1 MSSGL
6 FEYAGFA
13 FPSWW
18 NGNFGSATS
27 LSSLTALVPTGSN
40 TVSIVPTSYISTVT
54 SSDFHASSQTE
65 SDANVRAQILQAHSL
80 GLDVI
85 LKPHVD
91 AQDGSAFRGEF
102 EPSDVDAWFAG
113 YKALI
118 LRYAQIA
125 AETGVKTLC
134 VGCEY
139 DSLVGAA
146 YRSQWVDIIEGVRA
160 VYDGV
165 ITYAA
170 TPMSA
175 KDVSFWDQIDLIGVN
190 SYYRMSGSTTASVQD
205 YKNSWISVPT
215 NSWEISVT
223 EGKSPIDFLRD
234 LALKYDK
241 PLFLAEVG
249 YRSMDGAA
257 LDPGTWTSSGAVDL
271 QEQANLYQ
279 ALFEIFTTHGG
290 DWFAG
295 MQLWNWDITSMGA
308 SNTNYSPQDKPALQ
322 VVTNWFTGQAA
333 IQGLS
338 LNGSMVEDAL
348 HGGLGADMLDAAMG
362 NDTLL
367 GGGGDDILVGGPST
381 FASAAPLASTT
392 LVVSAQADV
401 LNGVGAKFAILVN
414 DTQVGGTFEAKA
426 QAGQFSV
433 TFANTAVVNSVGVK
447 FINDDLVQGVGDRNL
462 YLLGIEVNGKSLPI
476 SEAVNPTGD
485 GQGAMWFNSTL
496 LVDTRSRQE
505 WFTGAATDH
514 DTLFGGEGNDT
525 LIGGVG
531 DDNLY
536 GGEGNDVALYSGL
549 HSDYAVTSL
558 SDGLFQVTDLQT
570 GSPEGLDR
578 LRDIELLRFADGT
591 FSPSQLVGGSGPPV
605 PVVTPKIL
613 AFSSDTGASASD
625 RITSDNTLVFL
636 GSTEAGRGVQILLDN
651 QVIGATTADASGQ
664 WSFDHSGKAVADGQH
679 VLNAIDLDAAGA
691 LGGASGGFSFTIDT
705 RAPDAPVIARITPDT
720 GASAADGVTS
730 SKVVTLLGTVE
741 AGASLAVHQGTVLLG
756 QVTADAA
763 GNWSFRTSSLADGI
777 HRFTAQATDVAGN
790 KGAVSSVAQV
800 TVDTV
805 APVARFTGLE
815 TAKNAATLKGIGEA
829 GSTVQVFGAADK
841 LMGAA
846 TASADGQWSLVV
858 GSLGNGA
865 QTFRISA
872 ADAAGNTGPGE
883 GLLLFGSSKAD
894 TLRGTTGRDLLAGGA
909 GNDVLTGG
917 QGSDVFLF
925 TSGFGRD
932 RITDFTAGTG
942 AGRDQ
947 IQFKQALLKDFSA
960 VLARTTQMGADSVIT
975 LDSSNSVTL
984 VGVSKTALVSDNF
997 LFV

>member
-18 NGNFGSATS
+18 NGSFGSATS
-27 LSSLTALVPTGSN
+27 LTSLTALASTGSN
-40 TVSIVPTSYISTVT
+40 SVSIVPTSYISTVT

-91 AQDGSAFRGEF
+91 AEDGSAFRGEF
-102 EPSDVDAWFAG
+102 APSDVDAWFAG

-118 LRYAQIA
+118 LRYAKIA
-125 AETGVKTLC
+125 AETGVKTLSI
-134 VGCEY
+134 GCEY

-146 YRSQWVDIIEGVRA
+146 YRSRWVDIIDSVRA

-165 ITYAA
+165 LTYAA
-170 TPMSA
+170 TAMSA
-175 KDVSFWDQIDLIGVN
+175 RNVSFWDQVDLIGVN
-190 SYYRMSGSTTASVQD
+190 SYYRMSESTTASVQD
-205 YKNSWISVPT
+205 YKNSWTSVPT
-215 NSWEISVT
+215 NAWEFSIT
-223 EGKSPIDFLRD
+223 EGKSPIDFLRN
-234 LALKYDK
+234 LAVKYDK

-257 LDPGTWTSSGAVDL
+257 LDPGIWTSSGAVDL

-279 ALFEIFTTHGG
+279 ALFETFTTYGG

-295 MQLWNWDITSMGA
+295 MHLWNWDITSKGA

-322 VVTNWFTGQAA
+322 VVTNWFTGQTA

-338 LNGSMVEDAL
+338 LNGSIVADAL
-348 HGGLGADMLDAAMG
+348 HGGLGADMLNAGMG
-362 NDTLL
+362 NDTLF
-367 GGGGDDILVGGPST
+367 GGGGDDILIGGPST
-381 FASAAPLASTT
+381 LASAAPLASTT
-392 LVVSAQADV
+392 LVVSARADV
-401 LNGVGAKFAILVN
+401 LNGVGAKFVILVN
-414 DTQVGGTFEAKA
+414 GAQIGGTFEAKA

-433 TFANTAVVNSVGVK
+433 TFANTATVNSVGVK
-447 FINDDLVQGVGDRNL
+447 FVNDEMVQGVGDRNL
-462 YLLGIEVNGKSLPI
+462 YVLGLEVNGKSLPI
-476 SEAVNPTGD
+476 SEAVNPTGN
-485 GQGAMWFNSTL
+485 GQGSMWFNSTL
-496 LVDTRSRQE
+496 SIDTRSRQD
-505 WFTGAATDH
+505 WFTGATTDH
-514 DTLFGGEGNDT
+514 DTLFGGAGDDT

-531 DDNLY
+531 NDYLD
-536 GGEGNDVALYSGL
+536 GGEGNDVALYSGFR
-549 HSDYAVTSL
+549 SEYAVSSL
-558 SDGLFQVTDLQT
+558 SGGFFQVTDLRT
-570 GSPEGLDR
+570 GSPEGTDR
-578 LRDIELLRFADGT
+578 LKDVEFLRFADGT
-591 FSPSQLVGGSGPPV
+591 FSLPQLAGGGSNPV

-636 GSTEAGRGVQILLDN
+636 GSTEAGRGVQILLNN
-651 QVIGATTADASGQ
+651 QVIGTTTADASGQ
-664 WSFDHSGKAVADGQH
+664 WSFDHSGKVLADGQH
-679 VLNAIDLDAAGA
+679 VLTAIDLDAAGVA
-691 LGGASGGFSFTIDT
+691 GGASGGFAFTVDT

-720 GASAADGVTS
+720 GTSAADGVTN
-730 SKVVTLLGTVE
+730 SKVVTLLGTAE
-741 AGASLAVHQGTVLLG
+741 AGASLAVHLGTALIG
-756 QVTADAA
+756 QATADAE
-763 GNWSFRTSSLADGI
+763 GRWSFTTSSLVDGV
-777 HRFTAQATDVAGN
+777 HRFTAQATDLAGN
-790 KGAVSSVAQV
+790 KGALSSVAQV

-815 TAKNAATLKGIGEA
+815 AGKNAATLEGVAEA

-841 LMGAA
+841 LMGTT
-846 TASADGQWSLVV
+846 TASANGQWSLAV

-872 ADAAGNTGPGE
+872 ADAAGNAGAGE

-894 TLRGTTGRDLLAGGA
+894 TLLGTTGRDLLVGGA
-909 GNDVLTGG
+909 GHDVLTGG

-925 TSGFGRD
+925 ASGFGRD
-932 RITDFTAGTG
+932 RITDFTAGAG

-947 IQFKQALLKDFSA
+947 IQFDQTLFKDFSA

>member
-18 NGNFGSATS
+18 NGSFGTAA
-27 LSSLTALVPTGSN
+27 SLTSITALASTGSN
-40 TVSIVPTSYISTVT
+40 SVSIVPTSYISTVT

-91 AQDGSAFRGEF
+91 AEDGSPFRGDF
-102 EPSDVDAWFAG
+102 APSDVDAWFAG
-113 YKALI
+113 YKVLI

-134 VGCEY
+134 IGCEY

-146 YRSQWVDIIEGVRA
+146 YRSQWVDIIASVRA

-170 TPMSA
+170 TATSA
-175 KDVSFWDQIDLIGVN
+175 KDVSFWDQVDLIGVN

-205 YKNSWISVPT
+205 YKNSWTSMPT
-215 NSWEISVT
+215 NSWEFSIT

-257 LDPGTWTSSGAVDL
+257 LDPGIWTTSGAVDL

-279 ALFEIFTTHGG
+279 ALLETFTTYGG

-295 MQLWNWDITSMGA
+295 MQLWNWDITSKGA
-308 SNTNYSPQDKPALQ
+308 NNTNYSPQDKPALQ

-338 LNGSMVEDAL
+338 LSGSIVADAL
-348 HGGLGADMLDAAMG
+348 HGGLGADMLNAGMG
-362 NDTLL
+362 NDTLF
-367 GGGGDDILVGGPST
+367 GGGGDDILVGGPASL
-381 FASAAPLASTT
+381 ASAAPLASTT
-392 LVVSAQADV
+392 LVISARADV
-401 LNGVGAKFAILVN
+401 LNAVGAKFVILVN
-414 DTQVGGTFEAKA
+414 GTQVGGTFEAKA

-433 TFANTAVVNSVGVK
+433 TFANGAVVNSVGVK
-447 FINDDLVQGVGDRNL
+447 FINDELVQGVGDRNL
-462 YLLGIEVNGKSLPI
+462 YVLGIEVNGKSLPI
-476 SEAVNPTGD
+476 SEAVNPTGN

-496 LVDTRSRQE
+496 SIDTRSRQE
-505 WFTGAATDH
+505 WFTGATTDH
-514 DTLFGGEGNDT
+514 DTLVGGAGDDT

-531 DDNLY
+531 DDDLS
-536 GGEGNDVALYSGL
+536 GGGGHDVALYSGL
-549 HSDYAVTSL
+549 HSEYTITDL
-558 SDGLFQVTDLQT
+558 SDGFFQVSDRRT
-570 GSPEGLDR
+570 GSPEGTDR
-578 LRDIELLRFADGT
+578 LKDVEFLRFADGT
-591 FSPSQLVGGSGPPV
+591 FSLPQLSGGGGTPT

-613 AFSSDTGASASD
+613 AFFSDTDATASD
-625 RITSDNTLVFL
+625 RVTSDNSLVFL
-636 GSTEAGRGVQILLDN
+636 GTTEAGRGVQLLLGN
-651 QVIGATTADASGQ
+651 QVIGTTTADAAGQ
-664 WSFDHSGKAVADGQH
+664 WSFDHSGTPLADGDH
-679 VLNAIDLDAAGA
+679 VLTAVDLDPAGA
-691 LGGASGGFSFTIDT
+691 AGGASGGFSFTVDT
-705 RAPDAPVIARITPDT
+705 RAPGAPVITQVTPDT
-720 GASAADGVTS
+720 GTSAADGVTS
-730 SKVVTLLGTVE
+730 SKILTLLGTAE
-741 AGASLAVHQGTVLLG
+741 AGASLAIHLGAALIG
-756 QVTADAA
+756 QVTADAE
-763 GNWSFRTSSLADGI
+763 GNWSFTTSSLADGA
-777 HRFTAQATDVAGN
+777 HRFTAQATDLAGN
-790 KGAVSSVAQV
+790 KGALSSVAQV

-805 APVARFTGLE
+805 APAARFTGLD
-815 TAKNAATLKGIGEA
+815 TTKSTATLKGIGEA
-829 GSTVQVFGAADK
+829 GSKVQVFGAADK
-841 LMGAA
+841 LIGTT

-872 ADAAGNTGPGE
+872 ADAAGNAGAGE
-883 GLLLFGSSKAD
+883 GQLLYGSSKAD
-894 TLRGTTGRDLLAGGA
+894 TLLGTSGRDLLVGGS

-917 QGSDVFLF
+917 QGSDIFGF
-925 TSGFGRD
+925 ASGFGRD
-932 RITDFTAGTG
+932 RITDFTAGAG

-947 IQFKQALLKDFSA
+947 IQFAQSLFKDFSA
-960 VLARTTQMGADSVIT
+960 VLARTTQAGADSIIT
-975 LDSSNSVTL
+975 LDSSNSVVL
-984 VGVSKTALVSDNF
+984 AGVSKTALVSDNF
-997 LFV
+997 LFA